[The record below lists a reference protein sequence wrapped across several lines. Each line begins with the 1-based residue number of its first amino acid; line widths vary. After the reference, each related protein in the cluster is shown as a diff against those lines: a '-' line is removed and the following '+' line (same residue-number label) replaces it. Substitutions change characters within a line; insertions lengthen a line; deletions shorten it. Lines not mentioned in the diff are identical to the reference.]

1 MNHLEIEKEML
12 SQVNVEGL
20 EHLILHLSN
29 FDENSRINIREHLNN
44 WAKNKSHLYLAFGN
58 KLKLEKEVELDFSG
72 DSTYVKGL
80 ISKFYQEITQAKV
93 KKFLKSCSN
102 AEIVMNC
109 LNRNT
114 SFENVK
120 FRAGDKIS
128 RCIGKILDLYDIT
141 PVEKDSI
148 LIKFSMLIQSVKV
161 KGSAVLSIDPV
172 DYITM
177 SENNSNWES
186 CHSMSGCYRTGPF
199 AYLQDGSTAISYAKP
214 KDDCV
219 FTYGDGKTLAYSN
232 KNWRQIVLFSKELKY
247 ATQLR
252 QYPYTSQAN
261 QSTVANIV
269 MNVLNAKSGLNYQI
283 QSIDVYDMPRYFA
296 TLHECTGDGEDLCYN
311 DLTNEAF
318 KTAYWISEI
327 GVEPTEEVLVEYYRA
342 GETARTGHYVP
353 CLCGC
358 GDELYDSES
367 LYRRYSHRNDDP
379 NDYDYDDD
387 YYDDEDYY

>member
-12 SQVNVEGL
+12 SQVNIEGL
-20 EHLILHLSN
+20 ERLILHLSN
-29 FDENSRINIREHLNN
+29 FDENSRINIKEHLNN

-141 PVEKDSI
+141 PAEKDSI

-311 DLTNEAF
+311 DLINEAF

-367 LYRRYSHRNDDP
+367 LYRRYSHRNND
-379 NDYDYDDD
+379 DYDND

>member
-1 MNHLEIEKEML
+1 MNNLEIEKEML
-12 SQVNVEGL
+12 SQVDVEGL
-20 EHLILHLSN
+20 EKLILHLSN
-29 FDENSRINIREHLNN
+29 LNEDLRIDIREHLNN
-44 WAKNKSHLYLAFGN
+44 WAKNKSHLYLAFGK
-58 KLKLEKEVELDFSG
+58 KLKLEKEIELDFSG
-72 DSTYVKGL
+72 DSNYVKCL

-93 KKFLKSCSN
+93 KRFLKSCSN
-102 AEIVMNC
+102 AEVVMNC
-109 LNRNT
+109 LNRNV

-128 RCIGKILDLYDIT
+128 KCIGKILDLYDIT
-141 PVEKDSI
+141 PAEKDSV
-148 LIKFSMLIQSVKV
+148 LIKFSMLIQGVKA

-186 CHSMSGCYRTGPF
+186 CHSMSGCFRTGPF
-199 AYLQDGSTAISYAKP
+199 AYLQDSSTTISYVKP

-219 FTYGDGKTLAYSN
+219 FTYGDGKTLTYSN

-261 QSTVANIV
+261 QSTVASIV
-269 MNVLNAKSGLNYQI
+269 MNVLNAKNGLDYQI
-283 QSIDVYDMPRYFA
+283 HSIDVCDMPRYFP

-327 GVEPTEEVLVEYYRA
+327 GVEPTEEVLKEYLRA
-342 GETARTGHYVP
+342 GETAEVGHYVS
-353 CLCGC
+353 CICGC
-358 GDELYDSES
+358 GNELYDSES
-367 LYRRYSHRNDDP
+367 LYRRFSHRN
-379 NDYDYDDD
+379 NGDYDND

>member
-1 MNHLEIEKEML
+1 MNNLEIEKEML
-12 SQVNVEGL
+12 SQVDVEGL
-20 EHLILHLSN
+20 EKLILHLSN
-29 FDENSRINIREHLNN
+29 LNEDLRIDIREHLNN
-44 WAKNKSHLYLAFGN
+44 WAKNKSHLYLAFGK
-58 KLKLEKEVELDFSG
+58 KLKLEKEIELDFSG
-72 DSTYVKGL
+72 NSTYVKSL

-93 KKFLKSCSN
+93 KRFLKSCSN
-102 AEIVMNC
+102 AEVVMNC
-109 LNRNT
+109 LNRNV

-128 RCIGKILDLYDIT
+128 KCIGKILDLYDIT
-141 PVEKDSI
+141 PAEKDSV
-148 LIKFSMLIQSVKV
+148 LIKFSMLIQGVKA

-186 CHSMSGCYRTGPF
+186 CHSMSGCFRTGPF
-199 AYLQDGSTAISYAKP
+199 AYLQDSSTTISYVKP

-219 FTYGDGKTLAYSN
+219 FTYGDSKTLTYSN

-261 QSTVANIV
+261 QSTVASIV
-269 MNVLNAKSGLNYQI
+269 MNILNAKSGLDYQI
-283 QSIDVYDMPRYFA
+283 HPIDVCDMPRYFS

-327 GVEPTEEVLVEYYRA
+327 GVEPTEEVLKEYCRA
-342 GETARTGHYVP
+342 GETAKTGHYVS

-367 LYRRYSHRNDDP
+367 LYRRFSHRNND
-379 NDYDYDDD
+379 DYDND

>member
-1 MNHLEIEKEML
+1 MNNLEIEKEML
-12 SQVNVEGL
+12 SQVDVEGL
-20 EHLILHLSN
+20 EKLILHLSN
-29 FDENSRINIREHLNN
+29 LNEDLRIDIREHLNN
-44 WAKNKSHLYLAFGN
+44 WAKNKSHLYLAFGK
-58 KLKLEKEVELDFSG
+58 KLKLEKEIELDFSG
-72 DSTYVKGL
+72 NSTYVKSL

-93 KKFLKSCSN
+93 KRFLKSCSN
-102 AEIVMNC
+102 AEVVMNC
-109 LNRNT
+109 LNRNV

-128 RCIGKILDLYDIT
+128 KCIGKILDLYDIT
-141 PVEKDSI
+141 PAEKDSV
-148 LIKFSMLIQSVKV
+148 LIKFSMLIQGVKA

-186 CHSMSGCYRTGPF
+186 CHSMSGCFRTGPF
-199 AYLQDGSTAISYAKP
+199 AYLQDSSTTISYVKP

-219 FTYGDGKTLAYSN
+219 FTYGDSKTLTYSN

-261 QSTVANIV
+261 QSTVASIV
-269 MNVLNAKSGLNYQI
+269 MNILNAKSGLDYQI
-283 QSIDVYDMPRYFA
+283 HSIDVCDMPRYFS
-296 TLHECTGDGEDLCYN
+296 TLHECTEEGEDLCYN

-327 GVEPTEEVLVEYYRA
+327 GVEPTEEVLKEYCRA
-342 GETARTGHYVP
+342 GETAKTGHYVS

-367 LYRRYSHRNDDP
+367 LYRRFSHRNN
-379 NDYDYDDD
+379 NDYDND

>member
-1 MNHLEIEKEML
+1 MNNLEIEKEML
-12 SQVNVEGL
+12 SQVDVEGL
-20 EHLILHLSN
+20 EKLILHLSN
-29 FDENSRINIREHLNN
+29 LNEDLRIDIREHLNN
-44 WAKNKSHLYLAFGN
+44 WAKNKSHLYLAFGK
-58 KLKLEKEVELDFSG
+58 KLKLEKEIELDFSG
-72 DSTYVKGL
+72 NSTYVKSL

-93 KKFLKSCSN
+93 KRFLKSCSN
-102 AEIVMNC
+102 AEVVMNC
-109 LNRNT
+109 LNRNV

-128 RCIGKILDLYDIT
+128 KCIGKILDLYDIT
-141 PVEKDSI
+141 PAEKDSV
-148 LIKFSMLIQSVKV
+148 LIKFSMLIQGVKA
-161 KGSAVLSIDPV
+161 KESAVLSIDPV

-186 CHSMSGCYRTGPF
+186 CHSMSGCFRTGPF
-199 AYLQDGSTAISYAKP
+199 AYLQDSSTTISYVKP

-219 FTYGDGKTLAYSN
+219 FTYGDSKTLTYSN

-261 QSTVANIV
+261 QSTVASIV
-269 MNVLNAKSGLNYQI
+269 MNILNAKSGLDYQI
-283 QSIDVYDMPRYFA
+283 HSIDVCDMPRYFS
-296 TLHECTGDGEDLCYN
+296 TLHECTEEGEDLCYN

-327 GVEPTEEVLVEYYRA
+327 GVEPTEEVLKEYCRA
-342 GETARTGHYVP
+342 GETAKTGHYVS

-367 LYRRYSHRNDDP
+367 LYRRFSHRNND
-379 NDYDYDDD
+379 DYDND

>member
-12 SQVNVEGL
+12 SQVNIEGL
-20 EHLILHLSN
+20 ERLILHLSN

-141 PVEKDSI
+141 PAEKDSI

-161 KGSAVLSIDPV
+161 KGSAVLSIDPI

-311 DLTNEAF
+311 DLINEAF

-367 LYRRYSHRNDDP
+367 LYRRYSHRNND
-379 NDYDYDDD
+379 DYDND

>member
-1 MNHLEIEKEML
+1 MNNLEVEKEML
-12 SQVNVEGL
+12 SQVDVEGL
-20 EHLILHLSN
+20 EQLILHLSHLN
-29 FDENSRINIREHLNN
+29 ADLRIDIREHLNN
-44 WAKNKSHLYLAFGN
+44 WAKNKSHLYLAFGK
-58 KLKLEKEVELDFSG
+58 KLKLEKEIELDFSG
-72 DSTYVKGL
+72 NSTYVKSL

-93 KKFLKSCSN
+93 KRFLKSCSN
-102 AEIVMNC
+102 AEVVMNC
-109 LNRNT
+109 LNRNV

-128 RCIGKILDLYDIT
+128 KCIGKILDLYDIT
-141 PVEKDSI
+141 PAEKDSV
-148 LIKFSMLIQSVKV
+148 LIKFSMLIQGVKA

-186 CHSMSGCYRTGPF
+186 CHSMSGCFRTGPF
-199 AYLQDGSTAISYAKP
+199 AYLQDSSTTISYVKP

-219 FTYGDGKTLAYSN
+219 FTYGDSKTLTYSN

-261 QSTVANIV
+261 QSTVASIV
-269 MNVLNAKSGLNYQI
+269 MNILNAKSGLDYQI
-283 QSIDVYDMPRYFA
+283 HSIDVCDMPRYFS
-296 TLHECTGDGEDLCYN
+296 TLHECTEEGEDLCYN

-327 GVEPTEEVLVEYYRA
+327 GVEPTEEVLKEYCRA
-342 GETARTGHYVP
+342 GETAKTGHYVS

-367 LYRRYSHRNDDP
+367 LYRRFSHRHNDD
-379 NDYDYDDD
+379 YDND

>member
-1 MNHLEIEKEML
+1 MNNLEIEKEML
-12 SQVNVEGL
+12 SQVDVEGL
-20 EHLILHLSN
+20 EKLILHLSN
-29 FDENSRINIREHLNN
+29 LNEDLRIDIREHLNN
-44 WAKNKSHLYLAFGN
+44 WAKNKSHLYLAFGK
-58 KLKLEKEVELDFSG
+58 KLKLEKEIELDFSG
-72 DSTYVKGL
+72 NSTYVKSL

-93 KKFLKSCSN
+93 KRFLKSCSN
-102 AEIVMNC
+102 AEVVMNC
-109 LNRNT
+109 LNRNV

-128 RCIGKILDLYDIT
+128 KCIGKILDLYDIT
-141 PVEKDSI
+141 PAEKDSV
-148 LIKFSMLIQSVKV
+148 LIKFSMLIQGVKA

-186 CHSMSGCYRTGPF
+186 CHSMSGCFKTGPF
-199 AYLQDGSTAISYAKP
+199 AYLQDSSTTISYVKP

-219 FTYGDGKTLAYSN
+219 FTYGDSKTLTYSN

-261 QSTVANIV
+261 QSTVASIV
-269 MNVLNAKSGLNYQI
+269 MNILNAKSGLDYQI
-283 QSIDVYDMPRYFA
+283 HSIDVCDMPRYFS

-327 GVEPTEEVLVEYYRA
+327 GVEPTEEVLKEYLRA
-342 GETARTGHYVP
+342 GETAEVGHYVS
-353 CLCGC
+353 CICGC

-367 LYRRYSHRNDDP
+367 LYRRFSHRN
-379 NDYDYDDD
+379 NYDYDND

>member
-1 MNHLEIEKEML
+1 MNNLEIEKEML
-12 SQVNVEGL
+12 SQVDTEGL
-20 EHLILHLSN
+20 EHLILHLS
-29 FDENSRINIREHLNN
+29 DISENSRIDIREHLSN
-44 WAKNKSHLYLAFGN
+44 WAKNKSHLYLAFGK
-58 KLKLEKEVELDFSG
+58 KLKLEKEIELDFSG
-72 DSTYVKGL
+72 NSNYVKGL
-80 ISKFYQEITQAKV
+80 ISNFYQEITQAKV
-93 KKFLKSCSN
+93 KRFLKSCSN
-102 AEIVMNC
+102 AEVVMNC
-109 LNRNT
+109 LNRNV
-114 SFENVK
+114 SFENMK

-128 RCIGKILDLYDIT
+128 KCIGKILDLYDIT
-141 PVEKDSI
+141 PAEKDNV

-186 CHSMSGCYRTGPF
+186 CHSMSGCFRTGPF
-199 AYLQDGSTAISYAKP
+199 AYLQDGSTTISYVKP

-219 FTYGDGKTLAYSN
+219 FTYGDNKTLTYSN

-261 QSTVANIV
+261 QSTVASIV
-269 MNVLNAKSGLNYQI
+269 MDVLNAKSGLNYQI
-283 QSIDVYDMPRYFA
+283 QPINVYDMPRYFPA
-296 TLHECTGDGEDLCYN
+296 LHECTGDGEDLCYN

-318 KTAYWISEI
+318 ETAYWISEI
-327 GVEPTEEVLVEYYRA
+327 GVEPTEDVLREYYCA
-342 GETARTGHYVP
+342 GETALTGHYVP

-358 GDELYDSES
+358 GDELYVSES
-367 LYRRYSHRNDDP
+367 LYRRSSHRNSHDD
-379 NDYDYDDD
+379 ND

>member
-1 MNHLEIEKEML
+1 MNNLEIEKEML
-12 SQVNVEGL
+12 SQVDTEGL
-20 EHLILHLSN
+20 EHLILYLSSIG
-29 FDENSRINIREHLNN
+29 ENSRIDIRKHLSN
-44 WAKNKSHLYLAFGN
+44 WAKNKSHLYLAFGK
-58 KLKLEKEVELDFSG
+58 KLKLEKEIELDFSG
-72 DSTYVKGL
+72 NSAYVKCL
-80 ISKFYQEITQAKV
+80 ISNFYQEITQAKV
-93 KKFLKSCSN
+93 KRFLKSCSN
-102 AEIVMNC
+102 AEVVMNC
-109 LNRNT
+109 LNRNV
-114 SFENVK
+114 SFENMK

-128 RCIGKILDLYDIT
+128 KCIGKILDLYDIT
-141 PVEKDSI
+141 PAEKDSV

-186 CHSMSGCYRTGPF
+186 CHSMSGCFKTGPF
-199 AYLQDGSTAISYAKP
+199 AYLQDGSTTISYVKP

-219 FTYGDGKTLAYSN
+219 FTYGDNKTLTYSN

-261 QSTVANIV
+261 QSTVASIV
-269 MNVLNAKSGLNYQI
+269 MDVLNAKSGLDYQI
-283 QSIDVYDMPRYFA
+283 HAIDVYDMPRYFPA
-296 TLHECTGDGEDLCYN
+296 LHECNGDGEDLCYN

-327 GVEPTEEVLVEYYRA
+327 GVEPTEDVLREYYRT
-342 GETARTGHYVP
+342 GETALTGHYVP

-367 LYRRYSHRNDDP
+367 LYRRFSHINSHD
-379 NDYDYDDD
+379 DDD

>member
-1 MNHLEIEKEML
+1 MNNLEIEKEML
-12 SQVNVEGL
+12 SQVDVEGL
-20 EHLILHLSN
+20 EQLILHLSHLN
-29 FDENSRINIREHLNN
+29 ADLRIDIREHLNN
-44 WAKNKSHLYLAFGN
+44 WAKNKSHLYLAFGK
-58 KLKLEKEVELDFSG
+58 KLKLEKEIELDFSG
-72 DSTYVKGL
+72 NSNYVKSL

-93 KKFLKSCSN
+93 KRFLKSCSN
-102 AEIVMNC
+102 AEVVMNC
-109 LNRNT
+109 LNRNV

-128 RCIGKILDLYDIT
+128 KCIGKILDLYDIT
-141 PVEKDSI
+141 PAEKDSV
-148 LIKFSMLIQSVKV
+148 LIKFSMLIQGVKA

-186 CHSMSGCYRTGPF
+186 CHSMSGCFRTGPF
-199 AYLQDGSTAISYAKP
+199 AYLQDSSTTISYVKP

-219 FTYGDGKTLAYSN
+219 FTYGDSKTLTYSN

-261 QSTVANIV
+261 QSTVASIV
-269 MNVLNAKSGLNYQI
+269 MNILNAKSGLDYQI
-283 QSIDVYDMPRYFA
+283 HSIDVCDMPRYFS
-296 TLHECTGDGEDLCYN
+296 TLHECTEEGEDLCYN

-327 GVEPTEEVLVEYYRA
+327 GVEPTEEVLKEYCRA
-342 GETARTGHYVP
+342 GETAKTGHYVS

-367 LYRRYSHRNDDP
+367 LYRRFSHRHNDD
-379 NDYDYDDD
+379 YDND

>member
-1 MNHLEIEKEML
+1 MNNLEIEKEML
-12 SQVNVEGL
+12 SQVDVEGL
-20 EHLILHLSN
+20 EQLILHLSHLN
-29 FDENSRINIREHLNN
+29 ADLRIDIREHLNN
-44 WAKNKSHLYLAFGN
+44 WAKNKSHLYLAFGK
-58 KLKLEKEVELDFSG
+58 KLKLEKEIELDFSG
-72 DSTYVKGL
+72 NSTYVKSL

-93 KKFLKSCSN
+93 KRFLKSCSN
-102 AEIVMNC
+102 AEVVMNC
-109 LNRNT
+109 LNRNV

-128 RCIGKILDLYDIT
+128 KCIGKILDLYDIT
-141 PVEKDSI
+141 PAEKDSV
-148 LIKFSMLIQSVKV
+148 LIKFSMLIQGVKA
-161 KGSAVLSIDPV
+161 KGSAVLSIDPI

-186 CHSMSGCYRTGPF
+186 CHSMSGCFRTGPF
-199 AYLQDGSTAISYAKP
+199 AYLQDSSTTISYVKP

-219 FTYGDGKTLAYSN
+219 FTYGDSKTLTYSN

-261 QSTVANIV
+261 QSTVASIV
-269 MNVLNAKSGLNYQI
+269 MNILNAKSGLDYQI
-283 QSIDVYDMPRYFA
+283 HSIDVCDMPRYFS
-296 TLHECTGDGEDLCYN
+296 TLHECTEEGEDLCYN

-327 GVEPTEEVLVEYYRA
+327 GVEPTEEVLKEYCRA
-342 GETARTGHYVP
+342 GETAKTGHYVS

-367 LYRRYSHRNDDP
+367 LYRRFSHRHNDD
-379 NDYDYDDD
+379 YDND

>member
-1 MNHLEIEKEML
+1 MNNLEIEKEML
-12 SQVNVEGL
+12 SQVDVEGL
-20 EHLILHLSN
+20 EQLILHLSHLN
-29 FDENSRINIREHLNN
+29 ADLRIDIREHLNN
-44 WAKNKSHLYLAFGN
+44 WAKNKSHLYLAFGK
-58 KLKLEKEVELDFSG
+58 KLKLEKEIELDFSG
-72 DSTYVKGL
+72 NSNYVKSL

-93 KKFLKSCSN
+93 KRFLKSCSN
-102 AEIVMNC
+102 AEVVMNC
-109 LNRNT
+109 LNRNV

-128 RCIGKILDLYDIT
+128 KCIGKILDLYDIT
-141 PVEKDSI
+141 PAEKDSV
-148 LIKFSMLIQSVKV
+148 LIKFSMLIQGVKA

-186 CHSMSGCYRTGPF
+186 CHSMSGCFRTGPF
-199 AYLQDGSTAISYAKP
+199 AYLQDSSTTISYVKP
-214 KDDCV
+214 KDDCI
-219 FTYGDGKTLAYSN
+219 FTYGDGKTLTYSN

-261 QSTVANIV
+261 QSTVASIV
-269 MNVLNAKSGLNYQI
+269 MNILNAKSGLDYQI
-283 QSIDVYDMPRYFA
+283 HSIDVCDMPRYFS
-296 TLHECTGDGEDLCYN
+296 TLHECTEEGEDLCYN

-327 GVEPTEEVLVEYYRA
+327 GVEPTEEVLKEYCRA
-342 GETARTGHYVP
+342 GETAKTGHYVS

-367 LYRRYSHRNDDP
+367 LYRRFSHRHNDD
-379 NDYDYDDD
+379 YDND

>member
-1 MNHLEIEKEML
+1 MNNLEIEKEML
-12 SQVNVEGL
+12 SQVDVEGL
-20 EHLILHLSN
+20 EKLILHLSN
-29 FDENSRINIREHLNN
+29 LNEDLRIDIREHLNN
-44 WAKNKSHLYLAFGN
+44 WAKNKSHLYLAFGK
-58 KLKLEKEVELDFSG
+58 KLKLEKEIELDFSG
-72 DSTYVKGL
+72 NSTYVKSL

-93 KKFLKSCSN
+93 KRFLKSCSN
-102 AEIVMNC
+102 AEVVMNC
-109 LNRNT
+109 LNRNV

-128 RCIGKILDLYDIT
+128 KCIGKILDLYDIT
-141 PVEKDSI
+141 PAEKDSV
-148 LIKFSMLIQSVKV
+148 LIKFSMLIQGVKA

-186 CHSMSGCYRTGPF
+186 CHSMSGCFRTGPF
-199 AYLQDGSTAISYAKP
+199 AYLQDSSTTISYVKP

-219 FTYGDGKTLAYSN
+219 FTYGDSKTLTYSN

-261 QSTVANIV
+261 QSTVASIV
-269 MNVLNAKSGLNYQI
+269 MNILNAKSGLDYQI
-283 QSIDVYDMPRYFA
+283 HSIDVCDMPRYFS
-296 TLHECTGDGEDLCYN
+296 TLHECTEEGEDLCYN

-327 GVEPTEEVLVEYYRA
+327 GVEPTEEVLKEYCRA
-342 GETARTGHYVP
+342 GETAKTGHYVS

-367 LYRRYSHRNDDP
+367 LYRRFSHRNND
-379 NDYDYDDD
+379 DYDND